1 MSARIETG
9 TEEEAMPTL
18 HVNGYG
24 MAYAERGIG
33 TPLVLV
39 HGSLCDQRY
48 WAPQMGPLGKEYRIF
63 APSLR
68 HCWPARWDGAGD
80 DFTIQQHVE
89 DVAAFIDALG
99 AGPVHLLGHSR
110 GGHVAFRVAQRFP
123 ERVHALIL
131 AEPGGALDE
140 TLQRP
145 HAAAVPQGVSAAEAA
160 AQGAERIRRGDAE
173 GGVAAFVGAINGPG
187 AWAAMAEPLRG
198 MHLDNAHTLLGQ
210 VNERR
215 PPFSRADMEAIR
227 APTLLIGSERCSPP
241 LARVLDAMERHIR
254 GAERAT
260 IPGAGHFMSEQ
271 EAEAFNNAVLGFLRE
286 RR

>member
-1 MSARIETG
+1 MSARIGTDTG
-9 TEEEAMPTL
+9 EAAMPTL

-24 MAYAERGIG
+24 MAFAERGTG

-48 WAPQMGPLGKEYRIF
+48 WAPQMAPLGEEYRVL

-68 HCWPARWDGAGD
+68 HFWPARWDGAGD
-80 DFTIQQHVE
+80 GFTIRQHVE
-89 DVAAFIDALG
+89 DVAAFIEALG

-123 ERVHALIL
+123 ERVRALVL

-140 TLQRP
+140 TLQPP
-145 HAAAVPQGVSAAEAA
+145 HAAAVPQGVSVAEATVK
-160 AQGAERIRRGDAE
+160 GAERIRQGDAE
-173 GGVAAFVGAINGPG
+173 GGVAAFVDAINSPG

-198 MHLDNAHTLLGQ
+198 MHLDNARTLLGQ

-215 PPFSRADMEAIR
+215 PPFSLADMEAIR
-227 APTLLIGSERCSPP
+227 APTLLIGSEGCSPA

-254 GAERAT
+254 GAERAAV
-260 IPGAGHFMSEQ
+260 PGAGHFMSEQ
-271 EAEAFNNAVLGFLRE
+271 QPEAFNRVVLAFLRG
-286 RR
+286 RN

>member
-1 MSARIETG
+1 MRS
-9 TEEEAMPTL
+9 L
-18 HVNGYG
+18 QVNGYG
-24 MAYAERGIG
+24 MAYAERGTG
-33 TPLVLV
+33 TPLLLV

-48 WAPQMGPLGKEYRIF
+48 WARQMGPLGKEYRIF

-80 DFTIQQHVE
+80 DFTIRQHVD
-89 DVAAFIDALG
+89 DVAAFIEALG
-99 AGPVHLLGHSR
+99 SGPVHLLGHSR
-110 GGHVAFRVAQRFP
+110 GGHIAFRVAQHHP
-123 ERVHALIL
+123 ERVRTLIL

-140 TLQRP
+140 TVQP
-145 HAAAVPQGVSAAEAA
+145 SHAATAVPQGVSVAEATA
-160 AQGAERIRRGDAE
+160 KGAERIRRGDAE
-173 GGVAAFVGAINGPG
+173 GGVAAFVDAINGPG

-198 MHLDNAHTLLGQ
+198 MHLDNARTLLGQ

-271 EAEAFNNAVLGFLRE
+271 EPEAFNNAVLGFLRE